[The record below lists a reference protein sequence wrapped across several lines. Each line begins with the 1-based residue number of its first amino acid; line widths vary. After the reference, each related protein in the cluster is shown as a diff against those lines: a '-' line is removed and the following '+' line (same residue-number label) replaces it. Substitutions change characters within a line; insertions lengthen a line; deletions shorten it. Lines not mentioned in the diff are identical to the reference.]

1 MLQIVIAGLLLP
13 FRLIFKPYSFRDEV
27 HTLAPDASEDYN
39 LIQTRRYWKDKAFWR
54 GMERLAIQWFIAL
67 VYPVMLAAFLQ
78 RLGYPLNWFD
88 MALGIGVG
96 IAVGIAVGVLGSV
109 AWGVAGGV
117 AVGVAGSVPGGVAWE
132 VTWGVG
138 GSVATNVA
146 ASVALGIAV
155 GVTWGMMAGVMGAAW
170 GKVVGIAWGRVVGIA
185 GGMVVGI
192 ALGIDRDGVAGVAV
206 AITSVL
212 ITTHLIFYPIQYAVA
227 WRVGRGLRRA
237 PHQAIHTWR
246 WSPLVWDEVQWLPFP
261 PLFHG
266 LKHLYR
272 TNQPQAEIILAE
284 VAAHRYQNWLARWV
298 RLDLAADDAAQ
309 VRSVH
314 GLAALERSLDWL
326 ADDPDDDDDRNP
338 ALNAL
343 ATIRVISGETRSAL
357 ESDSPTNRV
366 RRYAEALRSTDA
378 ALLNLS
384 EPPGWRRRRE
394 RALIRKLRPA
404 LGQWRSILAA
414 AHQEAQAEQQRL
426 EPIPQVYV
434 SDGKPIL
441 PAGRH
446 EEDVPFKGRTALFRQ
461 LEQAVGGAGSERQTL
476 LLYGQRR
483 TGKTSILRQLTR
495 RLGSRCIPVFLDV
508 QGEQLSG
515 ASDASG
521 VLEGIAR
528 FVRQDA
534 QERSFSLPVL
544 DAADLQRDPYP
555 AFGRWLDQVEQS
567 LDNRTLLLCF
577 DEFEALEEAI
587 EERRLDGRMLNMLRA
602 IVQHRQRITVLLA
615 GSHQLD
621 ELSPRWSSS
630 LINTRLLPIS
640 FLERD
645 DARELIVQPVSQF
658 PAIYQPAAVERILAA
673 TACQPLLIQ
682 SLCAELVN
690 LMNRERRQPPQSLV
704 EIADV
709 EVAVPVVFER
719 SKAYFDDLWRSQT
732 GGRTGQAIL
741 EQIAGT
747 ASNSLKVA
755 HLRTLIDDQEA
766 PREALALL
774 LRREII
780 RQVNGTISI
789 TVPMVAQYIR
799 HITTW

>member
-1 MLQIVIAGLLLP
+1 
-13 FRLIFKPYSFRDEV
+13 
-27 HTLAPDASEDYN
+27 
-39 LIQTRRYWKDKAFWR
+39 
-54 GMERLAIQWFIAL
+54 
-67 VYPVMLAAFLQ
+67 
-78 RLGYPLNWFD
+78 
-88 MALGIGVG
+88 
-96 IAVGIAVGVLGSV
+96 
-109 AWGVAGGV
+109 
-117 AVGVAGSVPGGVAWE
+117 
-132 VTWGVG
+132 
-138 GSVATNVA
+138 
-146 ASVALGIAV
+146 
-155 GVTWGMMAGVMGAAW
+155 
-170 GKVVGIAWGRVVGIA
+170 
-185 GGMVVGI
+185 MVVGI
-192 ALGIDRDGVAGVAV
+192 ALGVDRDGVAGVAV

-237 PHQAIHTWR
+237 PHQAIYTWR
-246 WSPLVWDEVQWLPFP
+246 WSPLAWDEVQWLPFP
-261 PLFHG
+261 PLFDG

-272 TNQPQAEIILAE
+272 TNQPQAEVILAE

-326 ADDPDDDDDRNP
+326 DDNNDDARDP
-338 ALNAL
+338 ALDAL
-343 ATIRVISGETRSAL
+343 ATIRAISGETRSAL

-366 RRYAEALRSTDA
+366 RRYTEALRSSDA

-384 EPPGWRRRRE
+384 EPPGWRG
-394 RALIRKLRPA
+394 LI
-404 LGQWRSILAA
+404 AA
-414 AHQEAQAEQQRL
+414 AHQEAQAEQRRL

-434 SDGKPIL
+434 GDGKPIL

-461 LEQAVGGAGSERQTL
+461 LEQAVGGSGSERQTL

-534 QERSFSLPVL
+534 QERAFSLPVL

-645 DARELIVQPVSQF
+645 DARELIVQPVAQF

-690 LMNRERRQPPQSLV
+690 LMNRERRQPPQSRV
-704 EIADV
+704 EVADV
-709 EVAVPVVFER
+709 EAAIPVVFER

-732 GGRTGQAIL
+732 GGRTGQTIL

-747 ASNSLKVA
+747 AGNSLKLARLRDLINDQVA
-755 HLRTLIDDQEA
+755 L
-766 PREALALL
+766 REALALL
-774 LRREII
+774 QRREII
-780 RQVNGTISI
+780 THSDGAISI

-799 HITTW
+799 HITTL